1 MVLPPV
7 ILTINAG
14 SSSVRLAAFRGPDL
28 EPLASARYEGG
39 TDTAGQLAAWLG
51 LLAIPT
57 PTVVAHRLVHGG
69 ARYSAPCL
77 VNPAL
82 LSELPALSAI
92 APLHNPPAI
101 GLIHAARS
109 CLGESVPQVAVFDT
123 GFYRNLPAAAR
134 SYALPAALCKAHDL
148 RRYGFHG
155 LAHESMLTSWGERRV
170 AVSRHSQPAAR
181 VISLQLG
188 AGCSI
193 TASVNGAPIDTSM
206 GFSPLEGLVMAT
218 RSGDLDPGIL
228 LYLLRET
235 GMALRDLD
243 ALLNRESGLLG
254 LSGLS
259 GDVSRLLATD
269 SDAAH
274 LALDVYCRRIT
285 KYVGAYLALLGGA
298 DAILFGGGVGEN
310 VPAIRQRVLATLG
323 FAGVNVDTTANLR
336 YCGDRQ
342 VATGDGRISPAG
354 SPVEV
359 WVIPVNEA
367 KVLASAALQL
377 ADVIRPST

>member
-1 MVLPPV
+1 MAVSPL
-7 ILTINAG
+7 ILTVNAG

-28 EPLASARYEGG
+28 EPLASARYETG
-39 TDTAGQLAAWLG
+39 TDVAGQLAGWLG

-69 ARYSAPCL
+69 ARYTAPCL
-77 VNPAL
+77 IDPAL
-82 LSELPALSAI
+82 LGELPALSAI

-101 GLIHAARS
+101 ALIHAARS
-109 CLGESVPQVAVFDT
+109 CLGDSLPQVAVFDT

-134 SYALPAALCKAHDL
+134 SYALPAALCTAHDL

-155 LAHESMLTSWGERRV
+155 LAHEALLTAWGERRD
-170 AVSRHSQPAAR
+170 AAWQQGRPPAR

-218 RSGDLDPGIL
+218 RCGDLDPGIL
-228 LYLLRET
+228 LYLLREA
-235 GMALRDLD
+235 GMPLRDLD

-254 LSGLS
+254 LSGVS

-269 SDAAH
+269 SDAAR

-285 KYVGAYLALLGGA
+285 RYIGAYLALLGGA

-310 VPAIRQRVLATLG
+310 VPVIRERVLATLG

-336 YCGDRQ
+336 YCGDNQ
-342 VATGDGRISPAG
+342 AATGDGRISPAD

-367 KVLASAALQL
+367 RVMARAALPL
-377 ADVIRPST
+377 SGALSPSI